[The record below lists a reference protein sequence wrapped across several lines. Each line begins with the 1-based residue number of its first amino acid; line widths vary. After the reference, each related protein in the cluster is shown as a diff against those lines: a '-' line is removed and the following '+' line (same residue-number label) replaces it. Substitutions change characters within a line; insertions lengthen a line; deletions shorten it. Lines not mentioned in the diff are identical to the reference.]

1 MNENGYSLSDIVTAT
16 GRNGDG
22 AFGGDWGAWI
32 ILFLLFGLFGRGG
45 YGGFGG
51 GFGNGGDGGGNC
63 CCTRGAISEGFAMN
77 NLQSGINAIQQG
89 ICDSTYA
96 LNNTIN
102 SGFYGVDRGINGI
115 SAQLAQCC
123 CDTRTAIADVR
134 YQMATDTCGL
144 QNTIQNTTRD
154 VLENNNNNTR
164 AILDFLVNDKIS
176 TLQAENQN
184 LRLAASQ
191 SNQNAVLMAA
201 MDANKAEI
209 LRRTGAE
216 CPTAA
221 YIVQP
226 PQPVTFPI
234 NNCGTFAGFGSYN
247 NGCGCGC

>member
-22 AFGGDWGAWI
+22 SFGGDWGAWI

-63 CCTRGAISEGFAMN
+63 CCARGAISEGFAMN

-123 CDTRTAIADVR
+123 CDTRTAIADVK

-234 NNCGTFAGFGSYN
+234 NNCGTFAGYGNYN